1 MPMNPNPR
9 SSAKTAALRG
19 LSLLA
24 LLITVGSVACG
35 NGSEAGPS
43 SGGSPSG
50 GSPSGGTA
58 SGGTSSGGTAP
69 GSAGAPTG
77 GVNAGGS
84 AGSLP
89 GTAGNGASGGGTGG
103 AAAVGGQPAGGGG
116 SSAGASSGGT
126 AGAGG
131 QPTGGGGST
140 AGAPSGGAA
149 GAGGSEAG
157 RSKGCGTTST
167 ITFGSAPNGTG
178 AGGSVKI
185 GNRNFI
191 MRLPDNYDKSKPYW
205 LIFGFHWRGGS
216 ANDVDS
222 GGDNR
227 YNMAH
232 YGLQKLSKNG
242 AIFVAPDGLG
252 GGWGNNGGE
261 DLKFVDDMVKL
272 VGDNYCVDTKH
283 VFANGFSYGGG
294 MSYAL
299 ACSRT
304 DVFKAVAIYNGAVLS
319 GCEGGTKPIAYWQ
332 MHGLTDGTLGIA
344 PARTMRDR
352 FVQNNGCT
360 AQSPPEPPQPPPY
373 LATGGHICTNYTGC
387 SSGHPLRWCAHQ
399 SGHGNAVVDGTAD
412 LFHRC
417 ANPGMTCS
425 DTCKCSWVPEDVW
438 TFFNSL

>member
-1 MPMNPNPR
+1 MKSTLRLCPNVR
-9 SSAKTAALRG
+9 AFRGSA
-19 LSLLA
+19 LLA
-24 LLITVGSVACG
+24 LLVTVILSACSVEDGPVLGGAGSSAAGTPGSAGSSSAAGAVSAGGVVSTGGAVGTSGSAAGGVASTTAGTGTVGGGGQATAG
-35 NGSEAGPS
+35 NGPMA
-43 SGGSPSG
+43 
-50 GSPSGGTA
+50 
-58 SGGTSSGGTAP
+58 GTSSGG
-69 GSAGAPTG
+69 S
-77 GVNAGGS
+77 V
-84 AGSLP
+84 
-89 GTAGNGASGGGTGG
+89 
-103 AAAVGGQPAGGGG
+103 
-116 SSAGASSGGT
+116 SSG
-126 AGAGG
+126 
-131 QPTGGGGST
+131 
-140 AGAPSGGAA
+140 
-149 GAGGSEAG
+149 GAGGSGGGSVG
-157 RSKGCGTTST
+157 RSVGCGKTST

-178 AGGSVKI
+178 TGGSVKI
-185 GNRNFI
+185 GNRSFI
-191 MRLPDNYDKSKPYW
+191 MRLPDNYDKEKPYW

-222 GGDNR
+222 GGSNQ

-252 GGWGNNGGE
+252 GGWGNSGGE

-272 VGDNYCVDTKH
+272 IEDNYCVDTKH
-283 VFANGFSYGGG
+283 LFANGFSFGGG

-299 ACSRT
+299 ACARA

-344 PARTMRDR
+344 AARTMRDQ
-352 FVQNNGCT
+352 FVKNNGCT
-360 AQSPPEPPQPPPY
+360 AQTPPEPPQPPPY
-373 LATGGHICTNYTGC
+373 LVNGGHVCTNYSGC

-399 SGHGNAVVDGTAD
+399 SGHGNAIVDGTDD

-425 DTCKCSWVPEDVW
+425 DSCRCSWVPEDVW